1 MVYFLIKPENKKQK
15 KKNCSVG
22 HEPVRVSPEEGQE
35 GDQKAGAPLL

>member
-1 MVYFLIKPENKKQK
+1 MVYFLKKPENIKK